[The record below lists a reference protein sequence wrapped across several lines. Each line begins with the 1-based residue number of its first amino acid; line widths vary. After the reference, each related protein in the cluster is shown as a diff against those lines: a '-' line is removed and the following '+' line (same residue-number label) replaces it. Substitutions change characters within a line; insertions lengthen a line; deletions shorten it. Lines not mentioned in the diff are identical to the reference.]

1 MTTTIEPGALRE
13 LLQTVIGFPV
23 TPFDETGEV
32 DLGAFEQ
39 NLSYMVDGGVN
50 AMVIAGGT
58 GELYS
63 LTENECRTLYAA
75 AAAHVGGRAT
85 LIAGVG
91 FGTRT
96 ASALARSAQAL
107 GLSGVM
113 IFPPYYGAAD
123 QEGLYGYYR
132 HVAESTALGVFP
144 YARDQT
150 ILSPSLLLRLA
161 DLPNMVA
168 YKDGRGDLRHW
179 NDMRAAIGDRLIC
192 LSGAGDDLA
201 LPFLASGAVGF
212 TSSVANYDVGT
223 PLAIFE
229 ACRAG
234 HYDRAFEIVRRQQ
247 VLSIYSMR
255 QRKRGHEVTVTKK
268 AMDLLGRKGGSV
280 RPPLVPL
287 QHEESQELARLL
299 QLLPGNDE
307 RGVALA
313 DPDGAAGART

>member
-1 MTTTIEPGALRE
+1 MTTIEPGALRE

-23 TPFDETGEV
+23 TPFDEAGEI
-32 DLGAFEQ
+32 DLEAFKQ
-39 NLSYMVDGGVN
+39 NLSYIIDGGVN
-50 AMVIAGGT
+50 ALVIAGGT

-63 LTENECRTLYAA
+63 LTEDECRTLYAA
-75 AAAHVGGRAT
+75 AAAHVGGKAT

-96 ASALARSAQAL
+96 ASALAQSAESTGL
-107 GLSGVM
+107 GGVM

-132 HVAESTALGVFP
+132 DVAESTGLGVFP

-150 ILSPSLLLRLA
+150 ILSPALLLRLA
-161 DLPNMVA
+161 NLPNMVA

-179 NDMRAAIGDRLIC
+179 NLVRSAIGDRLVC

-234 HYDRAFEIVRRQQ
+234 RYDRAFDIVRSRQ

-255 QRKRGHEVTVTKK
+255 QRKRGHEVAVTKK
-268 AMDLLGRKGGSV
+268 AMDLLGRRGGSV

-287 QHEESQELARLL
+287 QHEETQELARLL
-299 QLLPGNDE
+299 QLLYGSN
-307 RGVALA
+307 GQGSALT
-313 DPDGAAGART
+313 DPDDAAEATI

>member
-1 MTTTIEPGALRE
+1 MTTPIEPANLRE

-23 TPFDETGEV
+23 TPFDRAGEI
-32 DLGAFEQ
+32 DLKAFEQ
-39 NLSYMVDGGVN
+39 NLSYMVDGGVD

-63 LTENECRTLYAA
+63 LAEDECRSLYATA
-75 AAAHVGGRAT
+75 AGHVGARAT

-91 FGTRT
+91 FGTRI
-96 ASALARSAQAL
+96 ARSLAQAAEAL
-107 GLSGVM
+107 GLAGVM

-123 QEGLYGYYR
+123 QEGLYRYYR
-132 HVAESTALGVFP
+132 QVAESTSLGVFP
-144 YARDQT
+144 YARDLT
-150 ILSPSLLLRLA
+150 VISPGLLLRLA
-161 DLPNMVA
+161 ELPNVVA

-179 NDMRAAIGDRLIC
+179 NDMRGAIGDRLIC

-201 LPFLASGAVGF
+201 PVFLASGAVGF

-234 HYDRAFEIVRRQQ
+234 HYDRASDILRRRQ

-268 AMDLLGRKGGSV
+268 AMDLLGRNGGSV

-287 QHEESQELARLL
+287 QQEEVEELERLV
-299 QLLPGNDE
+299 QLLAGSDRPGAPLVTP
-307 RGVALA
+307 G
-313 DPDGAAGART
+313 GAAKATI